1 MYDCPVVWHCCVV
14 GSLGRAGW
22 AAASSCLP
30 SARVE
35 IRLCRLP
42 CPPDVITIAVRWYL
56 RYGLSYRDV
65 EELLAERNKR
75 GSYPTEVNT
84 DRAPAY
90 VRVLDEV
97 LPGACHIV
105 EQ

>member
-1 MYDCPVVWHCCVV
+1 VLVSKKRDLVATRWFFD
-14 GSLGRAGW
+14 RA
-22 AAASSCLP
+22 L
-30 SARVE
+30 
-35 IRLCRLP
+35 
-42 CPPDVITIAVRWYL
+42 
-56 RYGLSYRDV
+56 
-65 EELLAERNKR
+65 KH

-105 EQ
+105 EQYATDEIVNPSGVDERGLLLKT